1 MIYTAISILWPI
13 TVLEAQKPDNGGPW
27 GMETRMGHSTK
38 HPVTKN
44 SKGESKISVEEA
56 VIRST
61 LEDDTGQLERY

>member
-1 MIYTAISILWPI
+1 
-13 TVLEAQKPDNGGPW
+13 
-27 GMETRMGHSTK
+27 METRMGHSTK